1 MIKFGSRKIQSV
13 GLDIGTHSVKVTAMD
28 STDSGN
34 LLTAYNIKNIPPGS
48 KTSDLADIIRS
59 TMSELDLRPED
70 VNLGFSGPGVI
81 VRFVDLPRMTRDQL
95 EGALSFEAE
104 KYIPFNVNDVVMD
117 FIILGDSLE
126 KGKMRVLLAAA
137 KKDLVQERLELMRS
151 LNMDINVLDIDSL
164 AVFNAFL
171 ATNDQN
177 VEENSAFFHFG
188 HSQGDVLVAT
198 GETPAFIR
206 QIQIGG
212 KDIAAGIEKDEGA
225 SDDPLPLLL
234 DKVPQKFDES
244 VTGLSTTSS
253 ILDDIAREL
262 QLSFGYFENRYNTKI
277 KQVYCSGGMS
287 FKDNILKYL
296 NERTDIE
303 MKGWNPLE
311 KIDLAEHIAAE
322 DINKVARLLTVS
334 VGLALRS

>member
-1 MIKFGSRKIQSV
+1 MIKFGSKKIQSV
-13 GLDIGTHSVKVTAMD
+13 GLDIGTHSVKIIAMD
-28 STDSGN
+28 RTDSGS
-34 LLTAYNIKNIPPGS
+34 LLTAYNIKDIPSGS
-48 KTSDLADIIRS
+48 KAADLSDIIS
-59 TMSELDLRPED
+59 SAMNELDLKPED

-81 VRFVDLPRMTRDQL
+81 VRFIDLPRMTRDQL

-137 KKDLVQERLELMRS
+137 KKELIQERLDLMKS
-151 LNMDINVLDIDSL
+151 LNMDINVLDIDAL

-171 ATNDQN
+171 AANDQD
-177 VEENSAFFHFG
+177 VEQNSAFFHFG
-188 HSQGDVLVAT
+188 HFQGDVLVAT
-198 GETPAFIR
+198 GQTPAFIR

-212 KDIAAGIEKDEGA
+212 KDIAAGIRKDEG
-225 SDDPLPLLL
+225 SSEDPLPVIL
-234 DKVPQKFDES
+234 DRVPEKFDES
-244 VTGLSTTSS
+244 VTGLSTTLS

-287 FKDNILKYL
+287 FKDNIMAYL
-296 NERTDIE
+296 SEKTGIE

-311 KIDLAEHIAAE
+311 NIELADHIAAE
-322 DINKVARLLTVS
+322 DVNKVAK
-334 VGLALRS
+334 